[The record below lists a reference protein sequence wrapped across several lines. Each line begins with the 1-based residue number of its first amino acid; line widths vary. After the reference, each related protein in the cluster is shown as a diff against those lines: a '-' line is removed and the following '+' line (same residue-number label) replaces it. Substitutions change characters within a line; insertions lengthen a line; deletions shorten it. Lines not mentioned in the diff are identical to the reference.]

1 MLLSD
6 KDIRAEIDNGRVR
19 IDPFDDSMV
28 QPSSI
33 DVRLDRYF
41 RVFENHRYPHID
53 PSVEQVDLTRLVEPE
68 GDEPF
73 ILHPGEFVLASTYE
87 VVSLPDDLA
96 SRLEGK
102 SSLGRLGLVTHS
114 TAGFIDPGF
123 SGHVTLELSNLA
135 TLPIKLWPGMK
146 IGQLCLF
153 RLTSPAEHP
162 YGSERYGSRY
172 QGQRGRPPP
181 GPSSISIGPRYEPR
195 DEQDEQDAR
204 MSDVRENLTY
214 EQFGVA
220 VRELAQAVADD
231 GYEPDIV
238 LSIARGGVFVAGG
251 LAYALDCKNIHLVN
265 VEFYTGVGTTLD
277 MPVMLAPVPNVID
290 FSDKKVLITDD
301 VADTGKTLKLVRDFC
316 LDTVA
321 EVRSAVIYEK
331 SHSLVQCE
339 YVWKRTDDW
348 INFPWSV
355 QPPVVRRQ
363 GQVLDA

>member
-1 MLLSD
+1 
-6 KDIRAEIDNGRVR
+6 
-19 IDPFDDSMV
+19 
-28 QPSSI
+28 
-33 DVRLDRYF
+33 
-41 RVFENHRYPHID
+41 
-53 PSVEQVDLTRLVEPE
+53 
-68 GDEPF
+68 
-73 ILHPGEFVLASTYE
+73 
-87 VVSLPDDLA
+87 
-96 SRLEGK
+96 
-102 SSLGRLGLVTHS
+102 
-114 TAGFIDPGF
+114 
-123 SGHVTLELSNLA
+123 
-135 TLPIKLWPGMK
+135 
-146 IGQLCLF
+146 
-153 RLTSPAEHP
+153 
-162 YGSERYGSRY
+162 
-172 QGQRGRPPP
+172 
-181 GPSSISIGPRYEPR
+181 
-195 DEQDEQDAR
+195 

-348 INFPWSV
+348 INF
-355 QPPVVRRQ
+355 QLPVERSAARRAAAGTGARRLTGRAD
-363 GQVLDA
+363 GQRRREGPRRDVPAGALRHVGD